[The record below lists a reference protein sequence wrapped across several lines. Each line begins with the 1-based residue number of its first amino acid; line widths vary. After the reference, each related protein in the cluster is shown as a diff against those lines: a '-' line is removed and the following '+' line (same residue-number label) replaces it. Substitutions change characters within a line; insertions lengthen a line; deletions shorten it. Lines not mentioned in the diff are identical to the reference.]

1 MLDELRNA
9 INHNGRTENGAV
21 TLKSSLNHC
30 LDLFAT
36 VGALR
41 NASNDDIINRFE
53 LAFIENPDLA
63 MKILFYARDVRGGL
77 GERRV
82 FKVIL
87 KAMANANRTSVI
99 KNIPYIAEFGRY
111 DDMLVLMGTSCEAEM
126 LLELKRQFQED
137 MENLKV
143 DKRPVSLLGK
153 WLPSVNASNAETVA
167 NAKKIAKAFGLKDAD
182 YRKALTALR
191 ARIRIIEN
199 NLREMDYSFDYEAQP
214 SRALFK
220 YRKAF
225 DRNDH
230 ARYETFKDR
239 VASGEAKMHTAALA
253 PYDIIKPILSY
264 RRPVWYSS
272 AVQGMSED
280 ERRTLDLTWRNLPDY
295 SGNDNTLVV
304 VDGSGSMYN
313 GNPSAISVAI
323 SLGIYMAE
331 HINGEFKNHF
341 ITFSANPQLVEIKGR
356 DIYEKVQYCMKFDEV
371 ANTNIEKVFRLIL
384 DTAVANHM
392 TQDDMIKRIVIVSD
406 MEFDGC
412 AENASLTNFENAK
425 VMFERAGFELPEI
438 VFWNVQSRNT
448 QQPVSMND
456 RGVALVSGCTPRLF
470 SMIMEGEISP
480 YTQMLEIIG
489 AERYSMI
496 CA

>member
-1 MLDELRNA
+1 MLNELKNA
-9 INHNGRTENGAV
+9 MNRTGRTENGAV
-21 TLKSSLNHC
+21 TLRSSQSYC

-36 VGALR
+36 IGALR
-41 NASNDDIINRFE
+41 NATDDDIINRFE

-87 KAMANANRTSVI
+87 KAMAKANRASVI
-99 KNIPYIAEFGRY
+99 KNIQYIAEFGRY

-126 LLELKRQFQED
+126 LLALKKQFQED

-153 WLPSVNASNAETVA
+153 WLPSVNASNVETVA
-167 NAKKIAKAFGLKDAD
+167 NAKKIAKAFGLKEVD

-199 NLREMDYSFDYEAQP
+199 HLREMDYSFDYEAQP

-230 ARYETFKDR
+230 ARYESFKDR

-253 PYDIIKPILSY
+253 PYDIIKPILNC
-264 RRPVWYSS
+264 RRPSWYNSS
-272 AVQGMSED
+272 VESMSET
-280 ERRTLDLTWRNLPDY
+280 ERRTLDLTWRNLPDF
-295 SGNDNTLVV
+295 SGNDNSLVV
-304 VDGSGSMYN
+304 IDGSGSMYS
-313 GNPSAISVAI
+313 GEPSAISVAI

-331 HINGEFKNHF
+331 HIKGEFKNHF
-341 ITFSANPQLVEIKGR
+341 ITFSSSPRLVEIKGR
-356 DIYEKVQYCMKFDEV
+356 DIFEKVQFCMGYNEV

-384 DTAVANHM
+384 DTAVNNHIPK
-392 TQDDMIKRIVIVSD
+392 DEMIKRLVIVSD
-406 MEFDGC
+406 MEFDRC

-425 VMFERAGFELPEI
+425 LMFEIAGFELPEI

-456 RGVALVSGCTPRLF
+456 HGVALVSGCTPRLF

-480 YTQMLEIIG
+480 YTQMLEIVG

-496 CA
+496 CV